1 MDDLSS
7 FMYFTEK
14 ADKLVNST
22 FSKEMTGKTGIYLS
36 WEENK
41 QIVVNIGPNGEF
53 IDAFVLTFR
62 FFIQDN
68 DSISFRNM
76 SIAFQAEIVHESIKK
91 QFFDVQSKLNHYLDT
106 DTIFNIGGVISR
118 RKLLD
123 IFVYGELSHMNPS
136 KKQTYDTWMG
146 NEFMAPLLLHEFR
159 LILHNVLKFIKFVSG
174 LSSQVI
180 FNVEKSPS
188 KQIN

>member
-62 FFIQDN
+62 FFKSLLKSN
-68 DSISFRNM
+68 FLMCKVN
-76 SIAFQAEIVHESIKK
+76 
-91 QFFDVQSKLNHYLDT
+91 L
-106 DTIFNIGGVISR
+106 TI
-118 RKLLD
+118 
-123 IFVYGELSHMNPS
+123 
-136 KKQTYDTWMG
+136 TWI
-146 NEFMAPLLLHEFR
+146 LIR
-159 LILHNVLKFIKFVSG
+159 YLILVA
-174 LSSQVI
+174 
-180 FNVEKSPS
+180 
-188 KQIN
+188 